1 MESLP
6 FAAAEDFFMCCST
19 KSKFNETVGF
29 TNWLNFCNHSF
40 TGLDCMYDEEG
51 PSFFEEPP
59 SRVDFLNEKGI
70 QVNCSAKGRPKPMI
84 TWSNNDGT
92 PLFDVPGLRHVA
104 PNGALVFNPFPAESY
119 RPDVHLGMYRC
130 IAANSFGTIVSR
142 DVRLRAGMS

>member
-1 MESLP
+1 M
-6 FAAAEDFFMCCST
+6 
-19 KSKFNETVGF
+19 
-29 TNWLNFCNHSF
+29 
-40 TGLDCMYDEEG
+40 TGLDCIYDEEG

-59 SRVDFLNEKGI
+59 FRVDFLNEKGMT
-70 QVNCSAKGRPKPMI
+70 VNCSAKGRPKPMI

-92 PLFDVPGLRHVA
+92 PLFDVPGLRYVA

-142 DVRLRAGMS
+142 DMRLRAGECK